1 MIISVQLPVCAW
13 PQENCK
19 EFEMNDENG
28 ALSATEAGSNGRN
41 RQRKAAFILLCL
53 FLIGVWTGLR
63 WFVKSRT
70 NITTDNAFI
79 ETHVHPVTPRIS
91 GTVTMVLVRDNQF
104 VKKGDLLL
112 EMDTTDYQVMVNKAE
127 AELGIARNETSGDQ
141 MQVAAAQAALQS
153 ARAQRDQ
160 ASLDLKRGLS
170 LFEKEVIPREQL
182 ERLQTSMQV
191 ADARLKQ
198 AEENL
203 QRDKALAGIG
213 ARGESIN
220 KAQIRKQ
227 QAVLAESRLKLG
239 YTRIVAPVDG
249 FITRKGV
256 ETGAT
261 VQAGQAL
268 MAVVPLADAWIT
280 ANYKEGQLTHIKPG
294 QKVTFRVDAY
304 PNHTFQGQ
312 VESIMAGTG
321 AAFSLLPPEN
331 ATGNYV
337 KVVQRIPVKI
347 LIDPE
352 SDPSHFLR
360 VGMSVEPTILTGRSA
375 SAVLKDL
382 F

>member
-1 MIISVQLPVCAW
+1 MSDGNSTQT
-13 PQENCK
+13 
-19 EFEMNDENG
+19 
-28 ALSATEAGSNGRN
+28 ATVPEEQPAAEAGLKGRS
-41 RQRKAAFILLCL
+41 RQRKAALILLCI
-53 FLIGVWTGLR
+53 FLIGGWFGLR
-63 WFVKSRT
+63 WFIQSRT
-70 NITTDNAFI
+70 HITTDTAFI
-79 ETHVHPVTPRIS
+79 ETHIHPVSPRIS
-91 GTVTMVLVRDNQF
+91 GTVTKVLVRDNQF

-112 EMDTTDYQVMVNKAE
+112 EMDATDYRILVDKAE
-127 AELGIARNETSGDQ
+127 AELGVARDATFGDQ
-141 MQVAAAQAALQS
+141 MQVAVSQAGVQS

-160 ASLDLKRGLS
+160 AQLDLKRGTR
-170 LFEKEVIPREQL
+170 LFEKEVIPKEQL

-191 ADARLKQ
+191 AAAHLQR
-198 AEENL
+198 AEETL
-203 QRDKALAGIG
+203 RKDKALAGLSG
-213 ARGESIN
+213 KSIS

-227 QAVLAESRLKLG
+227 QAVLADSRLKLA

-256 ETGAT
+256 EGGAT

-280 ANYKEGQLTHIKPG
+280 ANYKEGQLTHIRPG
-294 QKVTFRVDAY
+294 QNVTFQVDAY
-304 PNHTFQGQ
+304 PGHTFQGQ

-347 LIDPE
+347 LIDRK
-352 SDPSHFLR
+352 SDPNHLLR
-360 VGMSVEPTILTGRSA
+360 VGMSVEPTILTGRPA
-375 SAVLKDL
+375 SAILTEL